1 MLLVALMTFII
12 YDARDAYAPR
22 NNVTSKWNRAQL
34 YREPGTRN
42 ECLFTISLCFFF
54 LWCTHAARVEYQEL
68 KAPQHEWEC
77 DTLSGWVHKSVR
89 RRFQKLD
96 ASQDEN
102 MHMLHAIF
110 WQGSITSNIQDV
122 PFCLFLSQDDDH
134 NLLGLVHILK
144 PYTWYHPG

>member
-1 MLLVALMTFII
+1 MMLEMLTHLEIMWPQSETG
-12 YDARDAYAPR
+12 PSSTE
-22 NNVTSKWNRAQL
+22 NP
-34 YREPGTRN
+34 EP
-42 ECLFTISLCFFF
+42 EMSACSPFHYVSFFFF

-68 KAPQHEWEC
+68 KAPQHEWEW

-110 WQGSITSNIQDV
+110 WQGSIISNIQDV

-144 PYTWYHPG
+144 PYTCTILDSSYY